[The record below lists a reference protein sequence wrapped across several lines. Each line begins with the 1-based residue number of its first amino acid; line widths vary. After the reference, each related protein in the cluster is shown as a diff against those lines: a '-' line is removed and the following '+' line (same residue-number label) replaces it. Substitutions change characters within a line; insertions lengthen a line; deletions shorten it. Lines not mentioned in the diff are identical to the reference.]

1 VTAPR
6 WGHKPPP
13 STTPRPTGTTR
24 RPPCRHAAATGSHAG
39 SWQPNRWIRREGYHA
54 AAERLGVWIW
64 EYLHVIRP
72 LIEERGDAELG
83 KLLDEKSSICNRDS

>member
-1 VTAPR
+1 MGAQ
-6 WGHKPPP
+6 
-13 STTPRPTGTTR
+13 
-24 RPPCRHAAATGSHAG
+24 AATLDDATAYWNDAPPAMSPRCGYWLTRHNDG